1 MADSTSI
8 PIIVQGNSFSL
19 ALPLQIY
26 VIDDDEMVLQDYT
39 PDPTD
44 VISIQLKGS
53 RRTYTYAPT
62 SVDDNVVYIDLSGN
76 ELADNYSVVISI
88 VKNDGKRLR
97 SFRTDQFFIVESS
110 DDLTPDDIIE
120 GLEENVI
127 YLDAQPFIS
136 LTSVVISD
144 STTAFNAN
152 QALSAKQGVILR
164 QNIETILAALGEY
177 AFPDGK
183 PTLDWGG
190 GTLAVTLNLT
200 DVTSSNTASEVNR
213 GDAYTTTLTGDNA
226 SNLYVMDVAVTMDGE
241 DITAEAY
248 DDATGVVSIAEV
260 TGVIEIT
267 AEQYTYIQD
276 DLVLHLDGK
285 NRGGTAGHWVSL
297 VDYNGSPID
306 FTLTNCDESHT
317 DYVAGNGTSSKGVG
331 SVSLLDLSAYSS
343 TIEACYNGA
352 EWNSDTLC
360 IMHNQANGVNRI
372 CLASWHK
379 GDYTA
384 DYNLLTIGAGGTPDN
399 SRKIGAKYL
408 KSTILAGGYVSCI
421 ENSFLINDATP
432 VAGSYEGSNQSA
444 DSTSMLSIFYRKTSA
459 NERYFKYNLYSIRVY
474 SRQLTDA
481 ERAQNLKVDQK
492 RFNLT

>member
-26 VIDDDEMVLQDYT
+26 VIQDDEMVLQDYT

-53 RRTYTYAPT
+53 RRNYTYTPT
-62 SVDDNVVYIDLSGN
+62 SVEDNVVTIGLSGN

-88 VKNDGKRLR
+88 VKNDGQRLR

-226 SNLYVMDVAVTMDGE
+226 SNLYVMDVEVTMDGE

-248 DDATGVVSIAEV
+248 DEATGVVSIAEV

-276 DLVLHLDGK
+276 GLVLHLDGK

-306 FTLTNCDESHT
+306 FTLTNCDESHS
-317 DYVAGNGTSSKGVG
+317 DYVAGNGTNSKGIG
-331 SVSLLDLSAYSS
+331 SVNQLDLSAFTS
-343 TIEACYNGA
+343 TIEACYNNA
-352 EWNSDTLC
+352 AWNNDTLC
-360 IMHNQANGVNRI
+360 IMHNKAGTENRI
-372 CLASWHK
+372 CLSSWHVT
-379 GDYTA
+379 GYAATD
-384 DYNLLTIGAGGTPDN
+384 NLLTIGAGVVAVTGAKVGT
-399 SRKIGAKYL
+399 KYL
-408 KSTILAGGYVSCI
+408 KTTIVAGGYVSCI
-421 ENSFLINDATP
+421 NGSFLFNNTP
-432 VAGSYEGSNQSA
+432 PSA
-444 DSTSMLSIFYRKTSA
+444 AYDTAIQAADNTSMLSIFYRKTSA
-459 NERYFKYNLYSIRVY
+459 NERYFKYNLYSLRVY